1 MTQKQRKPAGFI
13 ATSLAIIGLLLFIV
27 GSFVAIPLLA
37 LLVGMGF
44 GYVLELFTGDYVVKA
59 FNALGLTKVDSGDLP
74 KVFGLMALTIV
85 IFKWE
90 TVLALIAVVFNR
102 EEKRKGDD

>member
-1 MTQKQRKPAGFI
+1 MTPKQRKPAGFI

-44 GYVLELFTGDYVVKA
+44 GWVLELFTGDYVVQA
-59 FNALGLTKVDSGDLP
+59 FNTLGLTKVESGDLP
-74 KVFGLMALTIV
+74 KVFGL
-85 IFKWE
+85 
-90 TVLALIAVVFNR
+90 LALIASIFAGALSTQN
-102 EEKRKGDD
+102 KRKGDD